1 MKQSKSGQSRPQIL
15 KRLRLL
21 LTDIKCATVL
31 EMLFALM
38 TIPLGLTYITSEY
51 ETKLTSQDLR
61 ILLCG
66 LFLALALAR
75 LFLARRMR
83 LMGKPKLKIMTQR
96 MYVVAF
102 LICSALPIFVG
113 YTQEVGF
120 LAEKITSYEYKGDVR
135 QLIAL
140 VYWSALFIGRLLS
153 VIEDHRWQKL
163 IPNILLMVI
172 ILIMGLSTFLTC
184 DMIYAM
190 LIIVTLS
197 LAEIFSVVFARLH
210 VATLQKIV
218 RKTYAAEIILGL
230 LLLIVAFAYVLTFTD
245 SETIPTFIDGI
256 WYCFAI
262 VTTIG
267 FGDFTVTTLVGRVL
281 SMVLGVYGII
291 VVALITSIIVNF
303 YGEMKKEPE
312 HSGEQLIEKEQ
323 LTAEDLQA
331 IEDLLEEEDRKKGEQ
346 R

>member
-1 MKQSKSGQSRPQIL
+1 M
-15 KRLRLL
+15 
-21 LTDIKCATVL
+21 
-31 EMLFALM
+31 
-38 TIPLGLTYITSEY
+38 
-51 ETKLTSQDLR
+51 
-61 ILLCG
+61 
-66 LFLALALAR
+66 
-75 LFLARRMR
+75 
-83 LMGKPKLKIMTQR
+83 
-96 MYVVAF
+96 
-102 LICSALPIFVG
+102 
-113 YTQEVGF
+113 
-120 LAEKITSYEYKGDVR
+120 
-135 QLIAL
+135 
-140 VYWSALFIGRLLS
+140 
-153 VIEDHRWQKL
+153 QKL

-312 HSGEQLIEKEQ
+312 HSGEQLIEK
-323 LTAEDLQA
+323 TFW
-331 IEDLLEEEDRKKGEQ
+331 RKKTAKRVSSVEEMGLDLRGSGPFFSGSCFPLPVKTSAQCSTRPEDDML
-346 R
+346 RNRLSPAESILP